1 MSKTKY
7 SSVTWLIY
15 FIIFELVVYFGL
27 SYLLSGMGYNTQHQE
42 ENTIVPNWVKA
53 VAFILLYFLCL
64 LIAIMLVSN
73 FVPAKHRDQLMRWV
87 YLAMLGMIVML
98 FILFN

>member
-1 MSKTKY
+1 M
-7 SSVTWLIY
+7 
-15 FIIFELVVYFGL
+15 FELVVYFGL
-27 SYLLSGMGYNTQHQE
+27 SYLLSGMGYDNQRQE

-53 VAFILLYFLCL
+53 VVFILLYFLCL

-87 YLAMLGMIVML
+87 YLAMVGMIIML
-98 FILFN
+98 FMLFS